1 MIRNRYNK
9 IQIPHATSFAFCY
22 CSWHC
27 MRGYLQP
34 GRLCMRKPWKG
45 HRRASTQQQDHYLL
59 LYAESNRKIT
69 AKALQNGIFMC
80 MFLMKLLGT
89 DSMSIAWGPDAL
101 NSSHE
106 SCWLTRVC
114 VTFQGYA
121 SKGSPSPKK
130 VIQDVS
136 GFIKFAD
143 GASRFF
149 TCAHCKP
156 VLLLKL
162 LFFWNVLSKQIF
174 VCVHVGNHSNK

>member
-1 MIRNRYNK
+1 MCISFLFSSFAVIARLVSSTWISCYIFIMIRNRYNK

-69 AKALQNGIFMC
+69 AKALQNGIFMY
-80 MFLMKLLGT
+80 MFPMKLLGT

-106 SCWLTRVC
+106 SCWLTRGSLRYLPRICLQRLTLSQKSHTGCFRLHKVC
-114 VTFQGYA
+114 
-121 SKGSPSPKK
+121 
-130 VIQDVS
+130 
-136 GFIKFAD
+136 
-143 GASRFF
+143 RWR
-149 TCAHCKP
+149 
-156 VLLLKL
+156 L
-162 LFFWNVLSKQIF
+162 QILYM
-174 VCVHVGNHSNK
+174 CSL